1 MKIGTDLPIRKE
13 TDGNYMLMHNR
24 TSDPTGPQLRAEKIY
39 HALRNRICTNRLPPD
54 TILREE
60 EFAQEFSVSRSPIR
74 RVFAKLEHEGLVEVK
89 HGVGTRVT
97 AIDEDALV
105 GIYKVRMMLAV
116 QAGPFFVDPLLPE
129 FAEKFLHHKDV
140 FQALAPHDLNGFA
153 DANLNYF
160 LDITALIENDCLR
173 ELHRNLFF
181 STSRMWLI
189 QLPLVDWQETMQS
202 VDEEVQ
208 DVIRA
213 IQFAD
218 GDRLGYV
225 MRNSMAVNL
234 RRFLAVRHNMGG

>member
-1 MKIGTDLPIRKE
+1 MKTGTEQPPGKGA
-13 TDGNYMLMHNR
+13 DGDHMPMYNR
-24 TSDPTGPQLRAEKIY
+24 TSKPSGLQLRAEKIY
-39 HALRNRICTNRLPPD
+39 HVIRNRICTNRLPPD

-60 EFAQEFSVSRSPIR
+60 DFAQEFGVSRSPIR

-97 AIDEDALV
+97 GLDEDALV
-105 GIYKVRMMLAV
+105 EIYEIRMMLAV

-129 FAEKFLHHKDV
+129 LAEKFLFHKAA
-140 FQALAPHDLNGFA
+140 FQTLLPHDVNGFA

-160 LDITALIENDCLR
+160 LDITALIANDCLR

-189 QLPLVDWQETMQS
+189 QLPLVDWHETMQS

-218 GDRLGYV
+218 RDRLGYV

-234 RRFLAVRHNMGG
+234 RRFLAARYNRNG